1 MGAVKADLHAKER
14 RLAET
19 YALDTPDGV
28 KKLFADT
35 HALRSLVEG
44 GDFDAVGL
52 LLDMAKAMELAK
64 LTKRQREV
72 LYWRYE
78 KDLSQDTTSEILL
91 VKHTSI
97 IDVENTAFRDI
108 AAVYEAWARRGEGYS
123 VSDVL
128 ESSLAQWSEG
138 VDDNGSI

>member
-1 MGAVKADLHAKER
+1 MGAVKADLHAKSR

-28 KKLFADT
+28 KKLFSHT
-35 HALRSLVEG
+35 HALRKLVEG
-44 GDFDAVGL
+44 GDFDAVDL
-52 LLDMAKAMELAK
+52 LIDMATAVKMAK

-78 KDLSQDTTSEILL
+78 MDLSQEMVGELLGRNQKTISEIEEL
-91 VKHTSI
+91 
-97 IDVENTAFRDI
+97 AFRDI
-108 AAVYEAWARRGEGYS
+108 AAVYESWARRGEGYA

-138 VDDNGSI
+138 VGEDESV

>member
-1 MGAVKADLHAKER
+1 MGAVKADLHAKSR

-28 KKLFADT
+28 KKLFSHT
-35 HALRSLVEG
+35 HALRKLVEG
-44 GDFDAVGL
+44 GDFDAVDL
-52 LLDMAKAMELAK
+52 LIDMATAVEMAK

-78 KDLSQDTTSEILL
+78 LDLSQEMVGELLGRNQKTISEIEEL
-91 VKHTSI
+91 
-97 IDVENTAFRDI
+97 AFRDI
-108 AAVYEAWARRGEGYS
+108 AAVYESWARRGEGYA

-138 VDDNGSI
+138 LVENESV

>member
-1 MGAVKADLHAKER
+1 MGAIKADLHAKER

-64 LTKRQREV
+64 LTERQREV

-78 KDLSQDTTSEILL
+78 KDLSQEMVGEMLL

-97 IDVENTAFRDI
+97 IDVEKTAFRDI

-128 ESSLAQWSEG
+128 ESSLAQWGAESEG
-138 VDDNGSI
+138 N

>member
-19 YALDTPDGV
+19 YALDTPEGV
-28 KKLFADT
+28 KKLFAET

-44 GDFDAVGL
+44 GDFDAVNL
-52 LLDMAKAMELAK
+52 LIDMAKAMEMAK

-78 KDLSQDTTSEILL
+78 KDLSQEMVGELLNRNQKTISESEEL
-91 VKHTSI
+91 S
-97 IDVENTAFRDI
+97 FRDI

-138 VDDNGSI
+138 VNESESI

>member
-78 KDLSQDTTSEILL
+78 KDLSTEMVGEIVGIRHPNVIGAESL
-91 VKHTSI
+91 
-97 IDVENTAFRDI
+97 AFRDI

-128 ESSLAQWSEG
+128 ESSLAQWGAESEG
-138 VDDNGSI
+138 N

>member
-78 KDLSQDTTSEILL
+78 KDLSQEMVGELLNRNQKTISESEEL
-91 VKHTSI
+91 S
-97 IDVENTAFRDI
+97 FRDI
-108 AAVYEAWARRGEGYS
+108 AAVYESWARRGEGYS

-128 ESSLAQWSEG
+128 ESSLAQWGAESEG
-138 VDDNGSI
+138 N

>member
-78 KDLSQDTTSEILL
+78 KDLSLEMVGEVLR
-91 VKHTSI
+91 VKLQSVD
-97 IDVENTAFRDI
+97 DVENTAFRDI

>member
-19 YALDTPDGV
+19 YALDTPNGV

-78 KDLSQDTTSEILL
+78 KDLSTEMVGEIVGIRHPNVIGAESL
-91 VKHTSI
+91 
-97 IDVENTAFRDI
+97 AFRDI

-128 ESSLAQWSEG
+128 ESSLAQWGAESEG
-138 VDDNGSI
+138 N

>member
-78 KDLSQDTTSEILL
+78 KDLSQEMVGELLNRNQKTISESEEL
-91 VKHTSI
+91 S
-97 IDVENTAFRDI
+97 FRDI

-128 ESSLAQWSEG
+128 ESSLAQWGAESEG
-138 VDDNGSI
+138 N

>member
-1 MGAVKADLHAKER
+1 MGAVKADLHAKSR

-28 KKLFADT
+28 KKLFSHT
-35 HALRSLVEG
+35 HALRKLVEG
-44 GDFDAVGL
+44 GDFDAVDL
-52 LLDMAKAMELAK
+52 LIDMATAVEMAK

-78 KDLSQDTTSEILL
+78 MDLSQEMVGEMLRIMHHAVS
-91 VKHTSI
+91 K
-97 IDVENTAFRDI
+97 VEDRAFNDI
-108 AAVYEAWARRGEGYS
+108 AAVYESWARRGEGYA

-128 ESSLAQWSEG
+128 ESNLAQWSAESDG
-138 VDDNGSI
+138 N

>member
-78 KDLSQDTTSEILL
+78 KDLSQEMVGEMSRVTQ
-91 VKHTSI
+91 HTISKI
-97 IDVENTAFRDI
+97 EDNAFRDI

-138 VDDNGSI
+138 VDENESI

>member
-52 LLDMAKAMELAK
+52 LLDMATAVEMAK

-78 KDLSQDTTSEILL
+78 LDLSLEMVGEILGIKNNT
-91 VKHTSI
+91 VSI
-97 IDVENTAFRDI
+97 TESVAFRDI
-108 AAVYEAWARRGEGYS
+108 AAVYESWARRGEGYA

-128 ESSLAQWSEG
+128 ESSLAQWSAESEG
-138 VDDNGSI
+138 N

>member
-78 KDLSQDTTSEILL
+78 KDLSQEMVGEMLL

-97 IDVENTAFRDI
+97 IDVEKTAFRDI
-108 AAVYEAWARRGEGYS
+108 AAVYESWARRGEGYS

-128 ESSLAQWSEG
+128 ESSLAQWTEG
-138 VDDNGSI
+138 VGESESI

>member
-1 MGAVKADLHAKER
+1 M
-14 RLAET
+14 
-19 YALDTPDGV
+19 
-28 KKLFADT
+28 
-35 HALRSLVEG
+35 RSLVEG

-78 KDLSQDTTSEILL
+78 KDLSQEMVGELL
-91 VKHTSI
+91 ISTQQN
-97 IDVENTAFRDI
+97 IDKVEMVAFRDI
-108 AAVYEAWARRGEGYS
+108 AAVYESWARRGEGYS

-128 ESSLAQWSEG
+128 ESSLAQWGAESEG
-138 VDDNGSI
+138 N

>member
-78 KDLSQDTTSEILL
+78 KDLSQEMVGGLL
-91 VKHTSI
+91 KSSHQN
-97 IDVENTAFRDI
+97 IDKVEMAAFRDI

-138 VDDNGSI
+138 VGEDGAV

>member
-1 MGAVKADLHAKER
+1 MGAVKADLRAKSR

-28 KKLFADT
+28 KKLFSHT
-35 HALRSLVEG
+35 HALRKLVEG
-44 GDFDAVGL
+44 GDFDAVDL
-52 LLDMAKAMELAK
+52 LLDMATAVEMAK

-78 KDLSQDTTSEILL
+78 LDLSQDMTAEILS

-108 AAVYEAWARRGEGYS
+108 AAVYESWARRGEGYA

-138 VDDNGSI
+138 VVADEQL

>member
-1 MGAVKADLHAKER
+1 MGAVTADLHAKER

-78 KDLSQDTTSEILL
+78 KDLSTEMVGEIVGIRHPNVIGAESL
-91 VKHTSI
+91 
-97 IDVENTAFRDI
+97 AFRDI

-128 ESSLAQWSEG
+128 ESSLAQWGAESEG
-138 VDDNGSI
+138 N

>member
-78 KDLSQDTTSEILL
+78 KDLSAEMVGDILNIRHPNVIGAESL
-91 VKHTSI
+91 
-97 IDVENTAFRDI
+97 AFRDI

-128 ESSLAQWSEG
+128 ESSLAQWGAESEG
-138 VDDNGSI
+138 N

>member
-19 YALDTPDGV
+19 YALDTPEGV
-28 KKLFADT
+28 KKLFAET

-44 GDFDAVGL
+44 GDFDAVNL
-52 LLDMAKAMELAK
+52 LIDMAKAMEMAK

-78 KDLSQDTTSEILL
+78 KDLSLEMVGDILGIFHQNVDQAEL
-91 VKHTSI
+91 L
-97 IDVENTAFRDI
+97 AFRNI
-108 AAVYEAWARRGEGYS
+108 AAVYESWARRGEGYS

-128 ESSLAQWSEG
+128 ESSLAQWGAEIEG
-138 VDDNGSI
+138 A

>member
-78 KDLSQDTTSEILL
+78 KDLSTEMVGEIVGIRHPNVIGAESL
-91 VKHTSI
+91 
-97 IDVENTAFRDI
+97 AFRDI

-123 VSDVL
+123 VSNVL
-128 ESSLAQWSEG
+128 ESSLAQWGAESEG
-138 VDDNGSI
+138 N